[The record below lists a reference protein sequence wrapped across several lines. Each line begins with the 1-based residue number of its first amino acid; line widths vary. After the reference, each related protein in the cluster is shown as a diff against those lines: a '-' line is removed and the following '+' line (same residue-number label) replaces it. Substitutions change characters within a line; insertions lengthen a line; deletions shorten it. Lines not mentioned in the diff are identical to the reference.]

1 MRSGSPFAARRSG
14 ATLPRATPVG
24 AMLPRA
30 TPSGAR
36 LSRATLLGLRLVAL
50 TLVSLTLLVGC
61 GQQAPSGTGTGAGT
75 PDAPPTATAAPQ
87 PSATP
92 DFDPAGYTCESILPP
107 SFLDVF
113 KAREPD
119 GFALQADFVERS
131 RTYGGDLVAF
141 VDLGGILCEWGYPAG
156 GVRTSYGHSTITEAE
171 ADERL
176 AALLSG
182 GFVTQP
188 DDRGTLVVNARAE
201 SFPQTYLFVDGHWF
215 YASTPALLDVIVD
228 NLIAR

>member
-1 MRSGSPFAARRSG
+1 MQAGSPRATRRSG
-14 ATLPRATPVG
+14 ATLPC
-24 AMLPRA
+24 
-30 TPSGAR
+30 
-36 LSRATLLGLRLVAL
+36 ATLLGLRLMAL

-61 GQQAPSGTGTGAGT
+61 GQQAPPGASTGTGT
-75 PDAPPTATAAPQ
+75 PDAPPPAPAIPQ